1 MDALE
6 ELQPSDEL
14 YEARRPPWRALIVV
28 AALIVLLVLAIF
40 LPPLINLG
48 KYRRSLTAS
57 MSEALGRPVY
67 VGGMQLRLLP
77 MPGIVMSDFTVD
89 EDPSFGYEP
98 ALHAASVVASLR
110 FSSLWRGR
118 LEVSRISLDEASL
131 NLVRNSVGQWSAGSV
146 LLRASQISNA
156 PTGER
161 RVGPRPRFP
170 YIEATDSRINFKD
183 GFEKKPFSLMNA
195 EFSMWQAN
203 ADEWRVRLRA
213 QPVRS
218 DLQLHLSDT
227 GEVNVDGSLRRAR
240 DLNAMPVDLR
250 AEWSGAQLGQVTRL
264 IAGMDSGW
272 RGDLEATVAIR
283 GTVGDLQ
290 LQSRVQIGNLRRQE
304 FQPATNLDVDANCRS
319 EYHPVG
325 RTLDNITCFWPIG
338 SGHLLLTGS
347 VPEPGGREGS
357 AQRRVN

>member
-6 ELQPSDEL
+6 ELQSSDEL
-14 YEARRPPWRALIVV
+14 YEARRPPWRSTGDRCGADRL
-28 AALIVLLVLAIF
+28 LLVLAIF

-89 EDPSFGYEP
+89 EDPAFGYEP

-110 FSSLWRGR
+110 LSSLWRGR

-131 NLVRNSVGQWSAGSV
+131 NLVRNSAGQWSLDSM

-170 YIEATDSRINFKD
+170 YIEATDSRIDFKN
-183 GFEKKPFSLMNA
+183 GAEKKPFSLMNA

-203 ADEWRVRLRA
+203 AGRVAGAAAGAAGAHRFA
-213 QPVRS
+213 
-218 DLQLHLSDT
+218 T
-227 GEVNVDGSLRRAR
+227 ASLR
-240 DLNAMPVDLR
+240 
-250 AEWSGAQLGQVTRL
+250 
-264 IAGMDSGW
+264 
-272 RGDLEATVAIR
+272 
-283 GTVGDLQ
+283 
-290 LQSRVQIGNLRRQE
+290 
-304 FQPATNLDVDANCRS
+304 
-319 EYHPVG
+319 HG
-325 RTLDNITCFWPIG
+325 RT
-338 SGHLLLTGS
+338 
-347 VPEPGGREGS
+347 ERGGLAAARC
-357 AQRRVN
+357 RI